1 MDSELKQK
9 LDQQLPQA
17 GQKGRRSKW
26 SMAAKRSM
34 VSFWS
39 DQVVLK
45 LIVTLQYHEWTR
57 NTVMQMNT
65 YFKPKNTEGVYYQTF
80 YTFVYNQSCDM
91 C

>member
-45 LIVTLQYHEWTR
+45 LIVTLQYHE
-57 NTVMQMNT
+57 
-65 YFKPKNTEGVYYQTF
+65 
-80 YTFVYNQSCDM
+80 
-91 C
+91 